1 MRLPAIVRA
10 FRTSLD
16 ARFLFKGGNPGLG
29 ARTFGGSQYLY
40 PTPWDSSPKQRDH
53 AITSTWSTPSFA
65 RMKVPEPDYYS
76 ILGLSQ
82 AATPAQIRKA
92 YYRLAKIH
100 HPDKKAPGQHIDAVD
115 FRKVGQPTSP
125 LFKPGYDMWLDLAR

>member
-1 MRLPAIVRA
+1 
-10 FRTSLD
+10 
-16 ARFLFKGGNPGLG
+16 
-29 ARTFGGSQYLY
+29 
-40 PTPWDSSPKQRDH
+40 
-53 AITSTWSTPSFA
+53 
-65 RMKVPEPDYYS
+65 MKAPEPDYYS

-115 FRKVGQPTSP
+115 FRKVDSQHPVCLSP
-125 LFKPGYDMWLDLAR
+125 GMTCG